1 MQNMC
6 LNEKKRDFAQKIF
19 VSVFLIYAILSS
31 NSLTYGNRIITPIMW
46 VAMLFA
52 VAILVYRLLNL
63 KDYFKIPETV
73 IIIAM
78 ISTIGLSTLINR
90 NYSFKNNVI
99 YCVYWV
105 IYFLILFTCEKEK
118 NIKGCK
124 SDVRFISVFFVS
136 YTTLAVI
143 ASFILLFMGVGITN
157 TASDTNY
164 RYNLGFVWGRLWG
177 VFINPNNG
185 AVSCAVSITMLIFAF
200 ISYKKIWKRIVFGV
214 LIFIHLMYIVFS
226 DSRSGAVV
234 LSVGIA
240 SFLFC
245 AVLNMIK
252 DKKLILK
259 LLSFIMAIGVAAAA
273 FVSVR
278 ELKNITNS
286 SISFISAIIS
296 DGNKGD
302 NKEKDNIIDRGY
314 DISDDVSNRR
324 FDVWKSGVE
333 VYRNSAH
340 NIIWGLSFCG
350 FTDYARDNMPQ
361 TYIVNNDFGDMTTL
375 DNEPLNILVSNGAI
389 GFLSVIVFVIYI
401 IAVIFKNFAFIGSG
415 DKYYASLLL
424 SICVSL
430 AAAAMF
436 SSVMFFHFSPNT
448 IIFWYV
454 LGRLSAFL
462 IGERTCSDDK

>member
-1 MQNMC
+1 MWAAM
-6 LNEKKRDFAQKIF
+6 FF
-19 VSVFLIYAILSS
+19 SVVIL
-31 NSLTYGNRIITPIMW
+31 
-46 VAMLFA
+46 A
-52 VAILVYRLLNL
+52 YRLLNL
-63 KDYFKIPETV
+63 KEYFKVPETV
-73 IIIAM
+73 IIIAVL
-78 ISTIGLSTLINR
+78 STIGLSTVINR
-90 NYSFKNNVI
+90 NYSFKNNII

-105 IYFLILFTCEKEK
+105 IYFLILFTCEKK
-118 NIKGCK
+118 KSTKSCK
-124 SDVRFISVFFVS
+124 SDIGFVSVVFVS

-157 TASDTNY
+157 TAKDTNY
-164 RYNLGFVWGRLWG
+164 QYNLGFVWGRLWG

-200 ISYKKIWKRIVFGV
+200 ISYKKVWKRIVFGV

-226 DSRSGAVV
+226 DSRTGAVV
-234 LSVGIA
+234 LSVSIA
-240 SFLFC
+240 SFLLC

-259 LLSFIMAIGVAAAA
+259 LLSFVMAIGVAAAA

-278 ELKNITNS
+278 ELKNITNNTVNFVS
-286 SISFISAIIS
+286 GIIS
-296 DGNKGD
+296 DGNKD
-302 NKEKDNIIDRGY
+302 NKDNIIDRGY

-333 VYRNSAH
+333 VYKNSAH
-340 NIIWGLSFCG
+340 NIIFGLSFCG

-375 DNEPLNILVSNGAI
+375 DNELLNILISNGII
-389 GFLSVIVFVIYI
+389 GFLSVAAFVIYI
-401 IAVIFKNFAFIGSG
+401 IAVVFKNFAFISSG
-415 DKYYASLLL
+415 NKYYVCLML
-424 SICVSL
+424 SIPISL

-448 IIFWYV
+448 IIFWYL

-462 IGERTCSDDK
+462 ISERTYSDDK

>member
-1 MQNMC
+1 MQNIC
-6 LNEKKRDFAQKIF
+6 LNEKKKDFARKIF
-19 VSVFLIYAILSS
+19 ISVFLIYAILGS

-46 VAMLFA
+46 AAMFFS
-52 VAILVYRLLNL
+52 VVILAYRLLNL
-63 KDYFKIPETV
+63 KEYFKVPETV
-73 IIIAM
+73 IIIAVL
-78 ISTIGLSTLINR
+78 STIGLSTVINR
-90 NYSFKNNVI
+90 NYSFKNNII

-105 IYFLILFTCEKEK
+105 IYFLILFTCEKK
-118 NIKGCK
+118 KSTKSCK
-124 SDVRFISVFFVS
+124 SDIGFVSVVFVS

-157 TASDTNY
+157 TAKDTNY
-164 RYNLGFVWGRLWG
+164 QYNLGFVWGRLWG

-200 ISYKKIWKRIVFGV
+200 ISYKKVWKRIVFGV

-226 DSRSGAVV
+226 DSRTGAVV
-234 LSVGIA
+234 LSVSIA
-240 SFLFC
+240 SFLLC

-259 LLSFIMAIGVAAAA
+259 LLSFVMAIGVAAAA

-278 ELKNITNS
+278 ELKNITNNTVNFVS
-286 SISFISAIIS
+286 GIIS
-296 DGNKGD
+296 DGNKD
-302 NKEKDNIIDRGY
+302 NKDNIIDRGY

-333 VYRNSAH
+333 VYKNSAH
-340 NIIWGLSFCG
+340 NIIFGLSFCG

-375 DNEPLNILVSNGAI
+375 DNELLNILISNGII
-389 GFLSVIVFVIYI
+389 GFLSVAAFVIYI
-401 IAVIFKNFAFIGSG
+401 IAVVFKNFAFISSG
-415 DKYYASLLL
+415 NKYYVCLML
-424 SICVSL
+424 SIPISL

-448 IIFWYV
+448 IIFWYL

-462 IGERTCSDDK
+462 INERTYSDDK